1 MSNSEWD
8 NHTGDKSPG
17 SGRDKILSS
26 GGVKGTD
33 PGSEKKV
40 DLAMII
46 NMTTPGA
53 IFLSSFMPAVFGLIL
68 SLEYSRHLHAIMVIC
83 LLLIPVFMNAAVDV
97 INDYYDY
104 VNGNDTTDN
113 VVSEIDGP
121 LAYHHVK
128 NPEPALYA
136 GLGFMLLA
144 ALLGGYVIWQAGW
157 KPLLIG
163 VIGAVIALTYSGKI
177 ISTSH
182 LPIGEF
188 LSGFTLGGLV
198 PLGVYVSLTG
208 RMDFLVLFKSIPMM
222 MIVSQ
227 FMLSNNTC
235 DLERDR
241 EAGRV
246 TLSIVIGRA
255 GAEKLARFLMGFWI
269 LQLFLVLVIWYPAG
283 IPVMLLFLFLFRR
296 PLYETFF
303 YSMTHENK
311 TTATLTLAKVAFAIA
326 VGYPLS
332 VLAGMAGNQLMGNMV
347 SANLILF

>member
-1 MSNSEWD
+1 MNSEWD
-8 NHTGDKSPG
+8 KKAGGKVS
-17 SGRDKILSS
+17 LS
-26 GGVKGTD
+26 
-33 PGSEKKV
+33 
-40 DLAMII
+40 MII
-46 NMTTPGA
+46 KMTTPGA

-68 SLEYSRHLHAIMVIC
+68 SLEYTRYLSVPMVVC
-83 LLLIPVFMNAAVDV
+83 LLAIPVLMNASVDV

-104 VNGNDTTDN
+104 VNGNDTSDN

-121 LAYHHVK
+121 LAYHRVQ

-144 ALLGGYVIWQAGW
+144 ILLGCYVIWHAGW
-157 KPLLIG
+157 RPLLIG
-163 VIGAVIALTYSGKI
+163 AAGAAIALTYSGKFL
-177 ISTSH
+177 STSH

-208 RMDFLVLFKSIPMM
+208 QIDYFVLFKSIPMM
-222 MIVSQ
+222 MVVSQ

-235 DLERDR
+235 DIERDR

-246 TLSIVIGRA
+246 TLSIIIGRTR
-255 GAEKLARFLMGFWI
+255 AEKLARILMVLWI
-269 LQLFLVLVIWYPAG
+269 LQLFLVLIIWYPAG
-283 IPVMLLFLFLFRR
+283 IPVMLLFLFCFRK

-311 TTATLTLAKVAFAIA
+311 NGATLTLAKVAFAVA

-332 VLAGMAGNQLMGNMV
+332 VSVGIIGNRVMEGML
-347 SANLILF
+347 SAVLH